1 VDVPEFKQRFR
12 KPAGIVIGLVCQ
24 FVFLPLA
31 GFASIRLFYRGDPV
45 HGIPL
50 LVTVCSPGGSYS
62 NWWCSLFNSD
72 LPLSMAMTS
81 ASSLFAV
88 ATLPINVLIYLKLS
102 YPSEES
108 AVTLDWGGLFTS
120 LAVVVAG
127 IVGGLILGRNKP
139 AWRPRLNAAG
149 NAAGV
154 SLVLLGF
161 FFSSNSSAPVWA
173 RADHFYAGVAMPC
186 LFGLVISLAFATAC
200 GLPKPQRLSVTIETC
215 YQNTAIALAVILSS
229 FSDDDAEL
237 CASLEMTP
245 RKVWAERATT
255 GEATTDLLP
264 PCDVLGIAT
273 GIPTFYQV
281 IQIASLLCV
290 CVAGWKAG
298 WTYAPASH
306 GFYRVLSRNY
316 QPGAVAEEPD
326 RLRHEE
332 EEEKE
337 GCVSV
342 SAFKR
347 WWGGELRSADL
358 DETSGDGVDGDGEGA
373 FERRSPS
380 GAVELAQVRVDVEA
394 ERGET

>member
-186 LFGLVISLAFATAC
+186 LFGLVISLAFAWAC

-229 FSDDDAEL
+229 FSDDDA
-237 CASLEMTP
+237 
-245 RKVWAERATT
+245 
-255 GEATTDLLP
+255 
-264 PCDVLGIAT
+264 
-273 GIPTFYQV
+273 
-281 IQIASLLCV
+281 
-290 CVAGWKAG
+290 
-298 WTYAPASH
+298 
-306 GFYRVLSRNY
+306 
-316 QPGAVAEEPD
+316 
-326 RLRHEE
+326 
-332 EEEKE
+332 
-337 GCVSV
+337 
-342 SAFKR
+342 
-347 WWGGELRSADL
+347 
-358 DETSGDGVDGDGEGA
+358 
-373 FERRSPS
+373 
-380 GAVELAQVRVDVEA
+380 
-394 ERGET
+394 